1 MNVLSLSVFDLTL
14 ASLCVIAVAAL
25 TWILRLGIAKSL
37 LVAAVRSCV
46 QLLLVGFV
54 LRALFANA
62 GFAWVAL
69 LSVLMLLLAG
79 REVRARQARRFGG
92 WRGYGIGTSSMLVSS
107 FVVTVLA
114 LVVIIGPDPWY
125 TPRYAIPLLGMVLG
139 NTMTGIAVALDR
151 LLQSAWDKRSVIE
164 QRLLLGETRASA
176 IGDIARESTRSGL
189 IPIINSMAAAG
200 IVSLPGMMTGQILA
214 GSSPLDA
221 VRYQIL
227 IMFLIA
233 GGTGLGTVCA
243 VWLASR
249 RLFDKRHRLRL
260 DRLETAGRSLW

>member
-14 ASLCVIAVAAL
+14 ASLGVIAVAAL
-25 TWILRLGIAKSL
+25 TWILRLGLARGLLIAAL
-37 LVAAVRSCV
+37 RSCV
-46 QLLLVGFV
+46 QLLLVGLV

-62 GFAWVAL
+62 SFSWVAL

-79 REVRARQARRFGG
+79 REVRARQERRLGG
-92 WRGYGIGTSSMLVSS
+92 WRGYSIGTISMFVSS
-107 FVVTVLA
+107 FVVTVVA
-114 LVVIIGPDPWY
+114 LGIIIGPDPWY

-139 NTMTGIAVALDR
+139 NTMTGVALALDR
-151 LLQSAWDKRSVIE
+151 LMQSAWDKRAVIE
-164 QRLLLGETRASA
+164 QRLLLGEDRASA

-214 GSSPLDA
+214 GSAPFDA

-233 GGTGLGTVCA
+233 SGTGLGTLCA

-260 DRLETAGRSLW
+260 DRLESAG